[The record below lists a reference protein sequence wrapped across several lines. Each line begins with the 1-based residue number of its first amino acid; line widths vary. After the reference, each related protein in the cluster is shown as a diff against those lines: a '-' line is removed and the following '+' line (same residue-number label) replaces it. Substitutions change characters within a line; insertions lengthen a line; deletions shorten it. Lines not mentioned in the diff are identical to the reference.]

1 MQDNVIATTRSKLAS
16 TILGANLLPSTGS
29 FDEAIQA
36 AGLGYQVEKVDAYQA
51 VPTGC
56 TGCHGTGHSQPGGF
70 DAFTGKMDPCA
81 VCGGAGVMQQYEL
94 APDCHLVRRADN
106 LAVLGHVGSRYQV
119 QQNSQALE
127 GIRPLLDSGRATLEA
142 AGVKGQGEQMW
153 AMLQFDQGELLR
165 TTNGAVEAM
174 IGDAA
179 THPYGLV
186 ILDHSGNQANV
197 LTTLN
202 MRLFCSNMLPGL
214 RKRTTGWVKHTGDVQ
229 GKWDVVADD
238 MYATMVQQVVEFAHH
253 VDTLRRYRLGE
264 AAFASLVLDLVAPVG
279 KRADKHDTNRAQA
292 AYARRIARRDSVGR
306 LWREGAGH
314 QGTRSAWEAY
324 NGAIEALDHDPEFR
338 KRTTADSDLNGSRTQ
353 LKRRLLA
360 TLLDYVKQN

>member
-1 MQDNVIATTRSKLAS
+1 MQDNVIAASESKLAS
-16 TILGANLLPSTGS
+16 TVLGANLLPSTGT
-29 FDEAIQA
+29 FNEAVQA
-36 AGLGYQVEKVDAYQA
+36 AGLDYQVEKVQAYQA
-51 VPTGC
+51 TPAGC
-56 TGCHGTGHSQPGGF
+56 VGCHGTGWDQR
-70 DAFTGKMDPCA
+70 TGDPSTLCRT
-81 VCGGAGVMQQYEL
+81 CDGLGIMQQYEL

-119 QQNSQALE
+119 QQNSEALE
-127 GIRPLLDSGRATLEA
+127 GIRPLLESGRATLEA
-142 AGVKGQGEQMW
+142 AGLKGEGEQMW
-153 AMLQFDQGELLR
+153 AMLQFNQAELLR

-174 IGDAA
+174 LGEAA

-202 MRLFCSNMLPGL
+202 VRLWCSNMLPGL
-214 RKRTTGWVKHTGDVQ
+214 RKRTSGWVKHTGDVQ

-238 MYATMVQQVVEFAHH
+238 MYSTMVHQVVEFANQ
-253 VDTLRRYRLGE
+253 VETLRQYRLGE
-264 AAFASLVLDLVAPVG
+264 QAFANLVLDMVAPTG
-279 KRADKHDTNRAQA
+279 KRAELTDSNRTQA
-292 AYARRIARRDSVGR
+292 SYARRIARRNNVSR

-314 QGTRSAWEAY
+314 QGTQTAWEAY

-360 TLLDYVKQN
+360 GLLEYAKQN